1 MNNHKAAFAGMAVAI
16 AVFST
21 GTASANPPE
30 ALPLNYLG
38 GGQNIPEALP
48 LPDQMPAWQQ
58 QRQQQVWQQQAIQRQ
73 QQQAR
78 QRQIEWQRQQQ
89 RNQQLARQRQQ
100 AENQR
105 QVMAQSRAN
114 RQIPHY
120 NSPPQFLNAPR
131 QNPEYQQAP
140 QLQLATFAR
149 PQPPAPVWNGNDG
162 IFYQQDDASAWDRV
176 FATFKLPD
184 YSSHPRVRKFIQ
196 SYARSPGQMSIL
208 SARADTF
215 LHMIIEE
222 VNRRGIPS
230 EIALLPFVE
239 SGFNPDVFSH
249 AGAAGLW
256 QFIPSTGKIYGLNR
270 AKGQYDARMDPFAA
284 TGAALNYLQ
293 KLNREFNGD
302 WLLALAAYNCGENR
316 VHRAIKQAR
325 ARGLKPTFWNLS
337 LPQETMN
344 YVPKLLAFKELI
356 GNAASYGIRLPE
368 TPNAAKLTQ
377 VRVNRTLDLRAVA
390 SYAGLP
396 ANTLTEL
403 NPCFRTGVTTPQHS
417 NRIILPLEHA
427 PRLIEVMRAMV
438 TGRNLALN
446 MNRTGSFES

>member
-16 AVFST
+16 AVLST
-21 GTASANPPE
+21 GPASANPPE

-48 LPDQMPAWQQ
+48 LPGQMPAWQQ
-58 QRQQQVWQQQAIQRQ
+58 QQQQRQQQVRQQQAIQH
-73 QQQAR
+73 
-78 QRQIEWQRQQQ
+78 QIEWQRRQAM
-89 RNQQLARQRQQ
+89 AR
-100 AENQR
+100 
-105 QVMAQSRAN
+105 SRASQ
-114 RQIPHY
+114 QIPHY
-120 NSPPQFLNAPR
+120 NSPPQFLHTPR
-131 QNPEYQQAP
+131 QEPAYQQAP

-149 PQPPAPVWNGNDG
+149 PQPQAPAWRNDDG
-162 IFYQQDDASAWDRV
+162 IVYQQDDASAWDRV
-176 FATFKLPD
+176 FATFRLPD
-184 YSSHPRVRKFIQ
+184 YSGHPRVRTFIQ
-196 SYARSPGQMSIL
+196 RYARNPGQMSIL

-256 QFIPSTGKIYGLNR
+256 QFIPSTGKTYGLNR

-316 VHRAIKQAR
+316 VHRAVRQAR
-325 ARGLKPTFWNLS
+325 ARGLNPTFWNLS

-344 YVPKLLAFKELI
+344 YVPKLLAFRELI
-356 GNAASYGIRLPE
+356 GNAARYGIRLPE

-377 VRVNRTLDLRAVA
+377 VRVNRALDLRAVA
-390 SYAGLP
+390 TYAGLP

-403 NPCFRTGVTTPQHS
+403 NPCFRTGITTPQHS
-417 NRIILPLEHA
+417 NRIILPLEYA

-438 TGRNLALN
+438 TGRNLALD
-446 MNRTGSFES
+446 MNSAGSFKS